1 MLGAT
6 TTIEDTGL
14 LTELQTEFS
23 KDHPRISV
31 RTVTGG
37 TGEVHRLARGG
48 DVDVTMTHDPAA
60 ESTLVAAGVG
70 LYRRELMYNDFV
82 LAGPSVDSAKVRGL
96 GDAAEALRRI
106 AAGRAPFLSRGDDS
120 GTHRKELFLWR
131 EAGLDVPTRK
141 PAWYTE
147 AGVGMGEA
155 LRIANVRHAYL
166 LTDRG
171 TYLTMKPQLQLEVLV
186 EGDPRLLNR
195 YGIVRLKNAR
205 NAEAADSFAV
215 WLKSPRGTEVIAN
228 FGRQKYGQSLF
239 NPVQ

>member
-1 MLGAT
+1 VLGAT

-23 KDHPRISV
+23 KDHPRIKI

-48 DVDVTMTHDPAA
+48 DVDLTMTHDPAA
-60 ESTLVAAGVG
+60 ESTLVAKGIG

-82 LAGPSVDSAKVRGL
+82 IAGPAADSARVRGL
-96 GDAAEALRRI
+96 RDAAEALRRI
-106 AAGRAPFLSRGDDS
+106 AGARAPFLSRGDDS

-131 EAGLDVPTRK
+131 QAGLDAPGRK
-141 PAWYTE
+141 PAWYRE

-166 LTDRG
+166 LTERG
-171 TYLTMKPQLQLEVLV
+171 TYLTMKPLLQLDVLV

-195 YGIVRLKNAR
+195 YGIVRLKSAR

-215 WLKSPRGTEVIAN
+215 WLKSPRGAYVIGR

-239 NPVQ
+239 TPAQ